1 MDKILSAYG
10 YGIALFSLPTLQ
22 EFLKTEKIRSK
33 KLLTRLQKDKDL
45 YLKTLE
51 QGIFLPIVQIDA
63 GGYLIKLDGYDEPF
77 DGEWELKLE
86 YDEFNIDVRDS
97 LCVSDLEPLDF
108 FDAEKLDQYENA
120 AHTMDHMTYCK
131 SFKYD
136 VPSGKYLVSVKGYAR
151 KGATGHSS
159 SRAHPEYGFL
169 FSLVKTET
177 FDSYKNPR
185 ESELYEFNIAW
196 LTRSRKAVIEW
207 FPAEDG
213 GLKNPPAEE
222 EYHAVL
228 QLEDES
234 YCSLYIQFDRTSP
247 GTDKMTDQ
255 CRVCILWKNTLDDL
269 LDSGQEHIL
278 YSETRKRG
286 KAQYQKIGKITML

>member
-22 EFLKTEKIRSK
+22 DFLKTEKIRSK
-33 KLLTRLQKDKDL
+33 KLLTRLQKDKEL
-45 YLKTLE
+45 YIRTQE
-51 QGIFLPIVQIDA
+51 QGILLPIVQIDT
-63 GGYLIKLDGYDEPF
+63 GGYIIRLDGFDEPF
-77 DGEWELKLE
+77 DGEWEQKLE
-86 YDEFNIDVRDS
+86 YDGFNIDVRDS
-97 LCVSDLEPLDF
+97 LCISDLEPLDF
-108 FDAEKLDQYENA
+108 FDAERLDQYENA
-120 AHTMDHMTYCK
+120 SQVMEHKTYCE

-136 VPSGKYLVSVKGYAR
+136 VPSDRYLVSVKGYAR

-159 SRAHPEYGFL
+159 SREQPEYGFL
-169 FSLVKTET
+169 FSLVKVEL
-177 FDSYKNPR
+177 FDGFKNPR

-222 EYHAVL
+222 EYHAVI
-228 QLEDES
+228 QPEDES
-234 YCSLYIQFDRTSP
+234 HCSLHIQFDRTSP
-247 GTDKMTDQ
+247 STDKMTDQ
-255 CRVCILWKNTLDDL
+255 CRVCILWKNTLDYL

-278 YSETRKRG
+278 YSETRKSG
-286 KAQYQKIGKITML
+286 KAQYQKIGKMTML